1 MRREEVGNQAG
12 LYVLGSSPWSPLEQ
26 DTMSSEFDGLSYTE
40 SQVTCTVLAPRA
52 ASPAGTATTAEARVR
67 AEATMANNCM
77 AGAVDAVVQQVRCAE
92 EQKKSDVDLESFISR
107 VQSLYAPS
115 KARTGATVVFH
126 GSCIGAR
133 AGLPG
138 LS

>member
-1 MRREEVGNQAG
+1 
-12 LYVLGSSPWSPLEQ
+12 
-26 DTMSSEFDGLSYTE
+26 MSSEFDGLSYTE

-77 AGAVDAVVQQVRCAE
+77 AGAVDAVVRQVRQVRCAE
-92 EQKKSDVDLESFISR
+92 EQKKSDVDLESLISR
-107 VQSLYAPS
+107 VDSLYAPR
-115 KARTGATVVFH
+115 KARTGATEVFH
-126 GSCIGAR
+126 GRCIGAR